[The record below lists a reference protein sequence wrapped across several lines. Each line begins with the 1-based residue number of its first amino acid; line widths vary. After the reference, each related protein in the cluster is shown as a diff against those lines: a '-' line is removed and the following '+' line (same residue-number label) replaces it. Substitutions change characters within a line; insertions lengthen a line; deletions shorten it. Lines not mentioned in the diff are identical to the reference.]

1 MTAGFVLQVLV
12 AGLAAG
18 AVYGLV
24 AIGFALVYR
33 MTSVLQFAHGDLL
46 GASLFVALLV
56 ANGTAP
62 AAQAS
67 ARTWR
72 AAGADVVAVVFG
84 AAVGAVVYGL
94 VIRPFFRRAVAIG
107 WIGATV
113 ALAFAVE
120 GILAAAFPRE
130 AYVAADPF
138 PFGRMHPIGLG
149 GGASLPVQT
158 LWVLG
163 AGVVVAGAAHRLLTR
178 TRYGRAVSAIADEPV
193 GAQVVGLPVDR
204 LTAIAF
210 AVAGALAAFAGVIA
224 APAAGGFGTGTGLLL
239 GLKGIAAALL
249 ARMGSPARVLVAALA
264 LGAFEAV
271 ITNLH
276 VPGLPL
282 LALGP
287 AWHDVA
293 PLLLVVLI
301 LAVRPPARAEE
312 PIG

>member
-1 MTAGFVLQVLV
+1 MTAGFVLQVVV

-46 GASLFVALLV
+46 GAALFVALLV
-56 ANGTAP
+56 ANGTSP
-62 AAQAS
+62 ATTAS
-67 ARTWR
+67 AGVVR
-72 AAGADVVAVVFG
+72 AGGADVVAVLFG
-84 AAVGAVVYGL
+84 AAAGAMLYMLVV
-94 VIRPFFRRAVAIG
+94 RPFFRRASAIG

-113 ALAFAVE
+113 AVAFAVE
-120 GILAAAFPRE
+120 GIIATSFPRE
-130 AYVAADPF
+130 SYVAADPF
-138 PFGRMHPIGLG
+138 PFGRMRPISLG
-149 GGASLPVQT
+149 AGASLPVQT

-163 AGVVVAGAAHRLLTR
+163 AGVVVAIAAHRLLTR
-178 TRYGRAVSAIADEPV
+178 SRYGMAVSAIADEPF
-193 GAQVVGLPVDR
+193 GAQAVGLPIDA
-204 LTAIAF
+204 LTATAF
-210 AVAGALAAFAGVIA
+210 ALAGALAAFAGVIA
-224 APAAGGFGTGTGLLL
+224 APAGGGFGTGTGLLL

-249 ARMGSPARVLVAALA
+249 ARMASPARVLRAGLA

-276 VPGLPL
+276 VPGFSRI
-282 LALGP
+282 ALGP

-301 LAVRPPARAEE
+301 LAVRPPSHAEE
-312 PIG
+312 PVA